1 MNAFSVTSVLSRI
14 VYISIFISIMYLY
27 SQEDMSGPHIP
38 NSYVC
43 SSELK
48 DFIVFDRDDAVNS
61 KMSAGLVLF

>member
-1 MNAFSVTSVLSRI
+1 
-14 VYISIFISIMYLY
+14 MYLY
-27 SQEDMSGPHIP
+27 SEEDMPGPHIP

-61 KMSAGLVLF
+61 KISAVLVLF